1 MEADVLV
8 FVPTISSKCPI
19 SSKPGPCGT
28 LSATGYHR
36 AMQGALKPSAL
47 MTRKLSEVQG
57 MLLGSGLAWRRGP
70 PVSRQSLVYFR
81 LLGGFYILSVVPDM
95 IQLIIVNLTF
105 AVWRLQLKP
114 SWRPRQLL
122 QRPPPPI

>member
-70 PVSRQSLVYFR
+70 KHQSVASRWFTFVCWVDSIFYR
-81 LLGGFYILSVVPDM
+81 LF
-95 IQLIIVNLTF
+95 LI
-105 AVWRLQLKP
+105 
-114 SWRPRQLL
+114 
-122 QRPPPPI
+122 